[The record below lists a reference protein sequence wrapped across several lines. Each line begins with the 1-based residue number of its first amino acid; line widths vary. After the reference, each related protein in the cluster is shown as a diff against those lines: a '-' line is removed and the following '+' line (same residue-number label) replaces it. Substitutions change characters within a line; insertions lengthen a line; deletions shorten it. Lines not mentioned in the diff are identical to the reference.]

1 MHAIHKAHRVA
12 RHLPPGTCAAVEAAA
27 PPPPPPAAAAAAAG
41 AGGAAGGVAVLPP
54 PLLLPNATVSA
65 AAGAAGGGGAQ
76 STCLHGAALR
86 GALLTSRGF
95 APLQGRKP
103 GLAAATN
110 GSWARLSVPVPEAAA
125 AGPKPSAGGG
135 GAWAHVGYL
144 QSWRAHMGA
153 ATLRCEAPC
162 TCGPEERVTLQGHD
176 PAERVSVTKIVAV
189 RLSRPAASAAASC
202 VLRVDVVA
210 GGAGGTRFVL
220 SDLITGSAEPGP
232 LTWAFDVAGQ
242 LLLH

>member
-1 MHAIHKAHRVA
+1 MGGSAAT
-12 RHLPPGTCAAVEAAA
+12 PGEAAGE
-27 PPPPPPAAAAAAAG
+27 G
-41 AGGAAGGVAVLPP
+41 AEGA
-54 PLLLPNATVSA
+54 S
-65 AAGAAGGGGAQ
+65 
-76 STCLHGAALR
+76 
-86 GALLTSRGF
+86 
-95 APLQGRKP
+95 
-103 GLAAATN
+103 N
-110 GSWARLSVPVPEAAA
+110 GDVDIV
-125 AGPKPSAGGG
+125 
-135 GAWAHVGYL
+135 
-144 QSWRAHMGA
+144 
-153 ATLRCEAPC
+153 
-162 TCGPEERVTLQGHD
+162 GHD